1 MPVPNGTIT
10 CAENDAFLKD
20 FAWEYPDM
28 TFMPNSPEARD
39 IASYIHPQTNPRM
52 HQENGPTIIA
62 KGDGIWIEDNEGKR
76 SLDAAAGLWCAS
88 LGFAANERLAKVAYD
103 QMRKLG
109 YYQTYRGNS
118 NDPTIGLAE
127 KLLQLAPV
135 PMSKVLLQCSGSE
148 ANDTAIKLIWYY
160 HHAIGRP
167 EKKKIIGRMAGYH
180 GNTVAAASLSGKP
193 DMHADFGI
201 PLPMMRHTEFPHWYR
216 NHVEGESEEAF
227 ATRMADALEKLIH
240 EEGPET
246 IAAFFAEPVMGAGGA
261 VVPPKTYFQKIQAV
275 LQKYD
280 VLFVAD
286 EVICGFGRTGNWWGS
301 QTYDLK
307 PDMISCAKA
316 LSAAF
321 QPISA
326 LLVNEKIYQAM
337 LIEGD
342 KQGTFAHGFTYSG
355 HPVAT
360 AVALETL
367 NIYEEMNIIGH
378 VQTVGPRLIAGLHG
392 LADHPIVGHADGVGL
407 IAGLELVADKATRR
421 LFSNEVKIGE
431 IADRM
436 ARKHG
441 LILRAI
447 GNRLALSPPLIIT
460 RSEIDELLLRLRRT
474 LDDTAAE
481 ADKFTV

>member
-1 MPVPNGTIT
+1 
-10 CAENDAFLKD
+10 
-20 FAWEYPDM
+20 M
-28 TFMPNSPEARD
+28 TFLPNSPEARD
-39 IASYIHPQTNPRM
+39 IASYIHPQTNARA
-52 HQENGPTIIA
+52 HRESGPTIIA
-62 KGDGIWIEDNEGKR
+62 KGEGIWIEDSEGKR
-76 SLDAAAGLWCAS
+76 ALDASAGLWCAS
-88 LGFAANERLAKVAYD
+88 LGFAANERLARVAYE

-109 YYQTYRGNS
+109 YYQTYRSAS
-118 NDPTIGLAE
+118 NDPTIDLAE
-127 KLLQLAPV
+127 KLLKLAPV

-160 HHAIGRP
+160 HHAIGKP

-193 DMHADFGI
+193 DMHANFGI

-216 NHVEGESEEAF
+216 NHLDGESEEAF
-227 ATRMADALEKLIH
+227 ATRMADALEKLIV

-261 VVPPKTYFQKIQAV
+261 VVPPRTYFQKIQAV
-275 LQKYD
+275 LKKHN

-301 QTYDLK
+301 QTFDLE
-307 PDMISCAKA
+307 PDMLSCAKA

-321 QPISA
+321 QPVSA
-326 LLVNEKIYQAM
+326 LLVSDKIYQAM
-337 LIEGD
+337 LTASD
-342 KQGTFAHGFTYSG
+342 KLGNFAHGYTYSG

-360 AVALETL
+360 AVALEAL
-367 NIYEEMNIIGH
+367 RIYEETDIVGH
-378 VQTVGPRLIAGLHG
+378 VQDVGPQLIAGVRR

-407 IAGLELVADKATRR
+407 IAGIELVADKATRR
-421 LFSNEVKIGE
+421 LFPAEVNVGAV
-431 IADRM
+431 ADRM
-436 ARKHG
+436 ARQHG
-441 LILRAI
+441 LILRVI

-460 RSEIDELLLRLRRT
+460 KSEVDELLVRLRRT

-481 ADKFTV
+481 VHRLAA